1 MPAVRVTD
9 AVSPLCI
16 HVSEATSRQRCAR
29 AYAYVWTR
37 AEEKEGEAECV
48 GVRTAVLERMSQW
61 FFLLLFF
68 FKEGTGQY
76 EIKAIH

>member
-16 HVSEATSRQRCAR
+16 HVSEATSHQRCAR
-29 AYAYVWTR
+29 AYACVWTR

-48 GVRTAVLERMSQW
+48 GVRTAVLERMSQC
-61 FFLLLFF
+61 FF
-68 FKEGTGQY
+68 FVVVFF
-76 EIKAIH
+76 